1 MRARSA
7 ASAGFTY
14 VWVLLAVAFMAAGLA
29 AVAEV
34 AATAMRR
41 DKEAELLFVGDQ
53 FARAIVLYRASSPGS
68 PQYPQRLEDLLAD
81 KRVPNMRRH
90 LRRVY
95 ADPMTGSA
103 DWGLV
108 RGPGGG
114 IVGVYSRATTRPL
127 KTANFPKG
135 YEPFANAA
143 SYAEWRFVAGV
154 DGRIAAATAGI
165 TPPGRCDVGAARAHA
180 RADCAA
186 SGSARGPRAV
196 GVQRP
201 ARKRHPDLRA
211 RRRRPWRGGAGGV
224 PAIRDAALPR
234 LPGGGRRRATR
245 RQVAPRRRLVR
256 RAAAR
261 DSRTA

>member
-1 MRARSA
+1 MRARA
-7 ASAGFTY
+7 AANAGFTY
-14 VWVLLAVAFMAAGLA
+14 VWLLLAVAFMAAGLA

-34 AATAMRR
+34 ATTAMRR
-41 DKEAELLFVGDQ
+41 DKEAELLFVGDE
-53 FARAIVLYRASSPGS
+53 FARAIALYRASSPGT

-81 KRVPNMRRH
+81 KRVPNTRRH

-165 TPPGRCDVGAARAHA
+165 TPPGGATLAPPALTLEPPAPRPAVRVAREPWACNAQRGNDIRTCERDVAARGEEALEA
-180 RADCAA
+180 CRQSATRRYRDCLA
-186 SGSARGPRAV
+186 
-196 GVQRP
+196 
-201 ARKRHPDLRA
+201 
-211 RRRRPWRGGAGGV
+211 GAGGEPLAV
-224 PAIRDAALPR
+224 K
-234 LPGGGRRRATR
+234 
-245 RQVAPRRRLVR
+245 
-256 RAAAR
+256 
-261 DSRTA
+261 